1 MNKCYILGTVANVKY
16 FPTVFLSP
24 MRVCITSAQIS
35 LTLEG
40 LFCWFSDCVA
50 YISHPSNNDH
60 LRKVTDKT
68 NQMVF
73 NKKEKDPWG
82 I

>member
-1 MNKCYILGTVANVKY
+1 
-16 FPTVFLSP
+16 

-50 YISHPSNNDH
+50 YISHPSNIDH
-60 LRKVTDKT
+60 LRKVPTKPT
-68 NQMVF
+68 KWCLTRR
-73 NKKEKDPWG
+73 KKIPGAYKMDDADG
-82 I
+82 NYF